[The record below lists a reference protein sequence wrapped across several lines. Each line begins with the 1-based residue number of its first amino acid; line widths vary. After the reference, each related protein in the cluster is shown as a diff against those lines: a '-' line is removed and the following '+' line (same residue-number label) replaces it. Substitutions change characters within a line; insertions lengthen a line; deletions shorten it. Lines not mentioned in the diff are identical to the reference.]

1 MGGWLVFNDDG
12 ELATMVDELE
22 SILNNNFSE
31 DGELVGYDRWG
42 YDMEPVTFKEFKEE
56 GDYDDAIYYAER
68 IKYLLTDY
76 ENVVDAIKT
85 AHKNIPSN
93 WKAFLDDRVDEHI
106 SENKK
111 RYKIF
116 TEDDPDFAKGGMV
129 YDLRD
134 MLINR
139 GMMNL

>member
-1 MGGWLVFNDDG
+1 
-12 ELATMVDELE
+12 MVDELE